1 MLITKKKV
9 NVSNF
14 SIKINETELVNCDSY
29 KYLGVYFDKDLNWK
43 THINYISEEISKS
56 CGLLSKLRHCLEI
69 DTLREVYH
77 ALIHS
82 YLRYGIIAWGSAPKT
97 VLNQLNVIVNR
108 AIRLMSFAPFG
119 LTRLNPLYEILE
131 ILKVDDIYTLEVAK
145 FAYKQNSGLLPIEI
159 AHYFE
164 NQSRENNVRR
174 SSRLNS
180 SSSIAPSSSFGLK
193 SVQYIAKQLW
203 DEIPHEIRCSLYF
216 SSFKKMYKSH
226 LNLLYI

>member
-1 MLITKKKV
+1 MIHT
-9 NVSNF
+9 
-14 SIKINETELVNCDSY
+14 
-29 KYLGVYFDKDLNWK
+29 
-43 THINYISEEISKS
+43 INYISEKISKS

-164 NQSRENNVRR
+164 N
-174 SSRLNS
+174 
-180 SSSIAPSSSFGLK
+180 
-193 SVQYIAKQLW
+193 
-203 DEIPHEIRCSLYF
+203 
-216 SSFKKMYKSH
+216 
-226 LNLLYI
+226 

>member
-1 MLITKKKV
+1 MDYFQ
-9 NVSNF
+9 N
-14 SIKINETELVNCDSY
+14 
-29 KYLGVYFDKDLNWK
+29 YLK
-43 THINYISEEISKS
+43 
-56 CGLLSKLRHCLEI
+56 I

-82 YLRYGIIAWGSAPKT
+82 YLRYGIIAWGTAPKT
-97 VLNQLNVIVNR
+97 VLNQLHVIVNR

-119 LTRLNPLYEILE
+119 LTHLNPLYEILE

-164 NQSRENNVRR
+164 NQGIENSVRR

-180 SSSIAPSSSFGLK
+180 SSRIVPSSSFGQK
-193 SVQYIAKQLW
+193 SVQYKAKQLW
-203 DEIPHEIRCSLYF
+203 GEIPLEIKSSLYF
-216 SSFKKMYKSH
+216 NSFKKMYKSH
-226 LNLLYI
+226 LNLQYI